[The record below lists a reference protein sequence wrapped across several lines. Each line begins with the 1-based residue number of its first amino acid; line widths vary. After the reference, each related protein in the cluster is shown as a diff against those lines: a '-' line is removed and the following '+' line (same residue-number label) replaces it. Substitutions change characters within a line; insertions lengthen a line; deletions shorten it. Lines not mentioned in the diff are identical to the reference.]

1 MGTAYARPVHA
12 SQTRT
17 PDWLTAGSSIAL
29 ATGVMN
35 VATYGFTLLAARLL
49 GPADYGGFAAVM
61 ALLLIVSVLQLGL
74 QATGAR
80 RISADPDHVAQIERS
95 VLRVTFR
102 VAAAVGVLLLVL
114 SPLVDRLLKLDS
126 LPVAVLAAATAVP
139 ITIMGGQ
146 AGILQ
151 GEQRWG
157 ALALVYVANGVPRLV
172 VGGLLLIWAPSELTA
187 VLGTFL
193 GQLAPVA
200 VAGWALRG
208 LRAGTGAVAEVH
220 RARPVLRET
229 LRSSQTLFAFFALS
243 SVDIVIARNVLT
255 EHDAGLYAGGLI
267 LTKAALFLPQ
277 FVVVVVFPALA
288 QAALRRQVL
297 IRALGLVLGLGIVA
311 SVGVWMLPDLAVA
324 VIGGQEFAELGDRL
338 WLFTAIGT
346 ALAMLQLLVYS
357 FLARQGQ
364 RSASLVWAALVAL
377 LVLGYRVSTLDDLI
391 LLVLAIDVS
400 LLVVMFSVSMWAL
413 SDGRRP

>member
-1 MGTAYARPVHA
+1 MRETVRRA
-12 SQTRT
+12 

-35 VATYGFTLLAARLL
+35 VATYGFTLVAARML
-49 GPADYGGFAAVM
+49 GPTEYGGFAAVM

-74 QATGAR
+74 QATAAR
-80 RISADPDHVAQIERS
+80 RISADPDHVGQIERS
-95 VLRVTFR
+95 VLRVTYR
-102 VAAAVGVLLLVL
+102 VAAGVGLLLLAL
-114 SPLVDRLLKLDS
+114 SPLVDRLLRLES

-157 ALALVYVANGVPRLV
+157 PLALVYVANGVPRLV
-172 VGGLLLIWAPSELTA
+172 IGGLLVVAAPSEFTA
-187 VLGTFL
+187 VLGVLL

-200 VAGWALRG
+200 VAGLALR
-208 LRAGTGAVAEVH
+208 RTRDPGAVADHHE
-220 RARPVLRET
+220 ARPVFRET
-229 LRSSQTLFAFFALS
+229 LRNSQALFAFFGLS
-243 SVDIVIARNVLT
+243 SVDIVIARNVLS
-255 EHDAGLYAGGLI
+255 EHEAGLYAGGLI

-297 IRALGLVLGLGIVA
+297 IRALGLVLGLGILA
-311 SVGVWMLPDLAVA
+311 SVGVALFPDLAVA
-324 VIGGQEFAELGDRL
+324 VVGGSEFAELGDRL

-346 ALAMLQLLVYS
+346 TLAMLQLLVYS
-357 FLARQGQ
+357 VLARQGQ

-377 LVLGYRVSTLDDLI
+377 LVLGYRVETLDQLI
-391 LLVLAIDVS
+391 LLVLAIDAG
-400 LLVVMFSVSMWAL
+400 LLVVLMGVSMWAL
-413 SDGRRP
+413 GEGRRP